1 MRDKYILFVMLLASL
16 FFLSGCFNSS
26 YDYTSGFEDVG
37 ENSVTGSEQD
47 SSLSNR
53 SLNGQFAFSL
63 KLVPV
68 KVEVIA
74 IDENFK
80 EKKTITG
87 KIAEDGYSF
96 SVDKFCYPTSL
107 IKIRYTL
114 KSPIQNFKM
123 NFSQYASIADNRN
136 LSITLASAI
145 KGSRIESLIDDDAF
159 SFDAADLKATREL
172 YHILRLD
179 SATAGLKSS
188 DSLSHWLAVNTMN
201 SYVENMSYSYFGGNF
216 DSTFQKRFELLSS
229 ALSDENLWWNSVS
242 KIEIADAIVRN
253 FRDRIIPMDGFL
265 KPFADFWSGAYK
277 LPACDSSNYL
287 DSIKNP
293 AKSSVYFENAF
304 ICNKGGS
311 KNVFY
316 YWHPVNE
323 MEDEIGLCPLL
334 YQCSKMYNDSVY
346 VSNRNDMDWRL
357 GNAKETLIYL
367 YGECNQEK
375 LNQARTIRDTMFLCD
390 RDYKNFFWT
399 QNFDT
404 SRVSH
409 DVLVENRALRKY
421 GKCSDTNNLVKHD
434 IDLTDFVQ
442 CVDGKWIIIS
452 EERYYGDSCT
462 EARTGERLR
471 TPRAKYYRCVARGD
485 KYAWIGI
492 LAPEYYGDVCD
503 DANNKKIVEHDS
515 VYFKCNSGLSWG
527 TPSWGVLKTE
537 DILPPVFHKDTC
549 REKKVV
555 KYDDTY
561 YICRDKEWKALSK
574 EEAIPPVID
583 EQPCDW
589 TIEQTYVHYGDDYY
603 ICMDSKWSYA
613 DKDTVPLPEI
623 HGDTCDS
630 RYWGR
635 MAEYDNEYFM
645 CFWTINATFTRG
657 YWYKAGGNST
667 AVYKYNKTRGS
678 YCASGQVGTTLE
690 WNSEIDALMG
700 CVKNTKTN
708 VYEWGIV
715 RPRDSTFVSEKV
727 FAGGEFKAD
736 GAYEVT
742 VDGITY
748 EFDGFQL
755 SREAD
760 TWRGNLEAYMYNHH
774 VVIGGNRYEAE
785 WADSNLYINSMR
797 GETAVELSD
806 IEPKSDSYKE
816 FYEMWTDWVEQGNT
830 CNGNAYGFH
839 FPITSIQLKQYGEGF
854 FADWNTAKTFCPK
867 GFHIPDTTE
876 WRKSSINTRT
886 NAIASVVETYEPD
899 HGRCNDKYSKGLV
912 LLWSSTEKDS
922 DTQFCLGYT
931 TIQNRG
937 DNRKGFLECPK
948 DLFPLGQVMCVKDK

>member
-1 MRDKYILFVMLLASL
+1 MKKNWVLSVIFVWFLL
-16 FFLSGCFNSS
+16 FLSGCFDSR

-53 SLNGQFAFSL
+53 SLKGQFDFSS

-68 KVEVIA
+68 KVEVVA

-80 EKKTITG
+80 EKKTIAG

-96 SVDKFCYPTSL
+96 SVDKFNYPTSL

-114 KSPIQNFKM
+114 KNPTQNFKM
-123 NFSQYASIADNRN
+123 AFSQYANIANNRN
-136 LSITLASAI
+136 LNITLASAV
-145 KGSRIESLIDDDAF
+145 KGHRIESLIEDDVF
-159 SFDAADLKATREL
+159 SFDVANLKATREL

-179 SATAGLKSS
+179 SASNALKPS
-188 DSLSHWLAVNTMN
+188 DSIALMTMN
-201 SYVENMSYSYFGGNF
+201 WYVEVLSYCYLGGDF
-216 DSTFQKRFELLSS
+216 DSTFQKRFELLSH
-229 ALSDENLWWNSVS
+229 ALGDEKSWWDSVS
-242 KIEIADAIVRN
+242 EVEIADDVVRN
-253 FRDRIIPMDGFL
+253 FKDRIIPLDNSIGI
-265 KPFADFWSGAYK
+265 FANFWSGAYK
-277 LPACDSSNYL
+277 LPACDSSNFL
-287 DSIKNP
+287 DEIQNP
-293 AKSSVYFENAF
+293 AKSSAYSDTKFV
-304 ICNKGGS
+304 CNKGDL
-311 KNVFY
+311 KNEFY
-316 YWHPVNE
+316 YWHPLNK
-323 MEDEIGLCPLL
+323 MEEEIGLCPLK
-334 YQCSKMYNDSVY
+334 YQCSKEYNDSVY
-346 VSNRNDMDWRL
+346 VSYKDDLDWRL
-357 GNAKETLIYL
+357 GNAKETVIYL
-367 YGECNQEK
+367 YGECNREK
-375 LNQARTIRDTMFLCD
+375 FNQVHTVRDTMFLCD
-390 RDYKNFFWT
+390 RDYKSSFWT

-409 DVLVENRALRKY
+409 EVLVEDRALRKY
-421 GKCSDTNNLVKHD
+421 GECSDTNNLAKGD
-434 IDLTDFVQ
+434 IDLTDFVL
-442 CVDGKWIIIS
+442 CVDKKWIIIS

-492 LAPEYYGDVCD
+492 LAPEYFGDVCD
-503 DANNKKIVEHDS
+503 DARNKRIVEHDS

-549 REKKVV
+549 RENRVV
-555 KYDDTY
+555 KYGDVY

-574 EEAIPPVID
+574 EEIIPPVLD
-583 EQPCDW
+583 ELPCGKS
-589 TIEQTYVHYGDDYY
+589 EKQSYVNYDDDYF
-603 ICMDSKWSYA
+603 ICDNDKWSLA
-613 DKDTVPLPEI
+613 DKDTIPLPII

-630 RYWGR
+630 RYWEH
-635 MAEYDNEYFM
+635 MVEYDNEYFI
-645 CFWTINATFTRG
+645 CSWVYATLVGG
-657 YWYKAGGNST
+657 YWYKAEKSSA

-678 YCASGQVGTTLE
+678 YCASGQEGTSLE

-700 CVKNTKTN
+700 CVRNTRTN
-708 VYEWGIV
+708 DYEWGIV
-715 RPRDSTFVSEKV
+715 RLGDSTSLNEKE
-727 FAGGEFKAD
+727 FAGGKFKAN
-736 GAYEVT
+736 GVYEVT

-748 EFDGFQL
+748 DFSGFQL
-755 SREAD
+755 SRVAD
-760 TWRGNLEAYMYNHH
+760 TWKYGLVAYMYNHH
-774 VVIGGNRYEAE
+774 VTIGNIRYEAA
-785 WADSNLYINSMR
+785 WADTNLYINSVR
-797 GETAVELSD
+797 GETVVDLSD

-816 FYEMWTDWVEQGNT
+816 FYEMWTDLVEQGNT

-931 TIQNRG
+931 TTQSRG

>member
-1 MRDKYILFVMLLASL
+1 MKKNWVLSVVFVWFLL
-16 FFLSGCFNSS
+16 FLSGCFDSR
-26 YDYTSGFEDVG
+26 YDYTSGFDDVG

-53 SLNGQFAFSL
+53 SLKGQFDFSS

-74 IDENFK
+74 IDENLK
-80 EKKTITG
+80 EKKTIAG

-96 SVDKFCYPTSL
+96 SVDKFNYPTSL

-114 KSPIQNFKM
+114 KNPNRDFKM
-123 NFSQYASIADNRN
+123 SFSQYASIADNRN

-179 SATAGLKSS
+179 SASNALKPS
-188 DSLSHWLAVNTMN
+188 DSIALMTMN
-201 SYVENMSYSYFGGNF
+201 WYVEVLSYCYLGGDF
-216 DSTFQKRFELLSS
+216 DSTFQKRFELLSH
-229 ALSDENLWWNSVS
+229 ALGDEKSWWDSVS
-242 KIEIADAIVRN
+242 EVEIADAIVRN
-253 FRDRIIPMDGFL
+253 LKDRVIPLNSFIRI
-265 KPFADFWSGAYK
+265 FANFWGKAYEF
-277 LPACDSSNYL
+277 PACDSSNFL
-287 DSIKNP
+287 DEIKNP
-293 AKSSVYFENAF
+293 AKSSLYFDTKF
-304 ICNKGGS
+304 VCNKGDL
-311 KNVFY
+311 KNEFY

-357 GNAKETLIYL
+357 GNAKETVVYL

-404 SRVSH
+404 SSVKH
-409 DVLVENRALRKY
+409 EDLIEFYAMKKY
-421 GKCSDTNNLVKHD
+421 GECSNINNLAKHE
-434 IDLTDFVQ
+434 IDTTEFVQ
-442 CVDGKWIIIS
+442 CVNGKWVNIT
-452 EERYYGDSCT
+452 EDFYYGDSCT

-492 LAPEYYGDVCD
+492 LAPEYFGDVCD
-503 DANNKKIVEHDS
+503 DARNKRIVEHDS

-549 REKKVV
+549 RENRVV
-555 KYDDTY
+555 KYGDVY

-574 EEAIPPVID
+574 EEIIPPVLD
-583 EQPCDW
+583 ELPCGKS
-589 TIEQTYVHYGDDYY
+589 EKQSYVNYDDDYF
-603 ICMDSKWSYA
+603 ICDNDKWSLA
-613 DKDTVPLPEI
+613 DKDTIPLPII

-630 RYWGR
+630 RYWEH
-635 MAEYDNEYFM
+635 MVEYDNEYFI
-645 CFWTINATFTRG
+645 CSWVYATLVGG
-657 YWYKAGGNST
+657 YWYKAEKSSA

-678 YCASGQVGTTLE
+678 YCASGQAGTTLE

-760 TWRGNLEAYMYNHH
+760 TWRGNLVAYMYNHH

-785 WADSNLYINSMR
+785 WADSDLYINSMR
-797 GETAVELSD
+797 GETVVDLSD
-806 IEPKSDSYKE
+806 IEPKSDSYNA
-816 FYEMWTDWVEQGNT
+816 FYETWLDWIEQSNT

-839 FPITSIQLKQYGEGF
+839 FPITSIQLNQYGEDV
-854 FADWNTAKTFCPK
+854 FADWNTAKAFCPK

-876 WRKSSINTRT
+876 WQKSSINIHA
-886 NAIASVVETYEPD
+886 NAIASVEEIYEPD
-899 HGRCNDKYSKGLV
+899 HGRCDNKYSKGFV

-922 DTQFCLGYT
+922 DTQYCLGYT
-931 TIQNRG
+931 TRQNRG
-937 DNRKGFLECPK
+937 DNRKSLLECPK
-948 DLFPLGQVMCVKDK
+948 DLFPLGQVMCVKDR

>member
-74 IDENFK
+74 IDENLK
-80 EKKTITG
+80 EKKTIAG

-96 SVDKFCYPTSL
+96 SVDKFSYPTSL

-114 KSPIQNFKM
+114 KNLNRDFKM
-123 NFSQYASIADNRN
+123 NFSQYASIADNHN

-277 LPACDSSNYL
+277 LPACDSSNFL

-367 YGECNQEK
+367 YGECNNSNYK
-375 LNQARTIRDTMFLCD
+375 KVRVACDTIFLCD
-390 RDYKNFFWT
+390 RDYKGFFWSL
-399 QNFDT
+399 NIDSLSV
-404 SRVSH
+404 SRETFREYL
-409 DVLVENRALRKY
+409 VLKKY
-421 GKCSDTNNLVKHD
+421 GECSKTNNLVKGIVD
-434 IDLTDFVQ
+434 STYFVQ
-442 CVDGKWIIIS
+442 CVDEKWIEIS
-452 EERYYGDSCT
+452 EDVYFGDSCT

-492 LAPEYYGDVCD
+492 LAPEYFGDVCD
-503 DANNKKIVEHDS
+503 DARNKRIVEHDS

-549 REKKVV
+549 RENRVV
-555 KYDDTY
+555 KYGDVY

-574 EEAIPPVID
+574 EEIIPPVLD
-583 EQPCDW
+583 ELPCGKS
-589 TIEQTYVHYGDDYY
+589 EKQSYVNYDDDYF
-603 ICMDSKWSYA
+603 ICDNDKWSLA
-613 DKDTVPLPEI
+613 DKDTIPLPII

-630 RYWGR
+630 RYWEH
-635 MAEYDNEYFM
+635 MVEYDNEYFI
-645 CFWTINATFTRG
+645 CSWVYATLVGG
-657 YWYKAGGNST
+657 YWYKAEKSSA
-667 AVYKYNKTRGS
+667 AVYKYNKNRGS
-678 YCASGQVGTTLE
+678 YCASGQEGTSLE

-700 CVKNTKTN
+700 CVRNTRTN
-708 VYEWGIV
+708 DYEWGIV
-715 RPRDSTFVSEKV
+715 RLGDSTSLNEKE
-727 FAGGEFKAD
+727 FAGGKFKAN
-736 GAYEVT
+736 GVYEVT
-742 VDGITY
+742 VDGIAY
-748 EFDGFQL
+748 DFSGFQL
-755 SREAD
+755 SRVAD
-760 TWRGNLEAYMYNHH
+760 TWKYGLVAYMYNHH
-774 VVIGGNRYEAE
+774 VTIGNIRYEAA
-785 WADSNLYINSMR
+785 WADTNLYINSVR
-797 GETAVELSD
+797 GETVVDLSD

-912 LLWSSTEKDS
+912 LLWSSTEKDP

-931 TIQNRG
+931 TTQSRG

>member
-1 MRDKYILFVMLLASL
+1 MKKNWVLSVVFVWFLL
-16 FFLSGCFNSS
+16 FLSGCFDSR
-26 YDYTSGFEDVG
+26 YDYTSGFDDVG

-53 SLNGQFAFSL
+53 SLKGQFDFTS
-63 KLVPV
+63 KLVPI
-68 KVEVIA
+68 KVEVVA

-80 EKKTITG
+80 EKKTIAG

-96 SVDKFCYPTSL
+96 SVDKFNYPTSL

-114 KSPIQNFKM
+114 KNPTQNFKM
-123 NFSQYASIADNRN
+123 AFSQYANIANNRN
-136 LSITLASAI
+136 LNITLASAV
-145 KGSRIESLIDDDAF
+145 KGHRIESLIEDDVF
-159 SFDAADLKATREL
+159 SFDVANLKATREL

-179 SATAGLKSS
+179 SASNALKPS
-188 DSLSHWLAVNTMN
+188 DSIALMTMN
-201 SYVENMSYSYFGGNF
+201 WYVEVLSYCYLGGDF
-216 DSTFQKRFELLSS
+216 DSTFQKRFELLSH
-229 ALSDENLWWNSVS
+229 ALGDEKSWWDSVS
-242 KIEIADAIVRN
+242 EVEIADDVVRN
-253 FRDRIIPMDGFL
+253 FKDRIIPLDNSIGI
-265 KPFADFWSGAYK
+265 FANFWSGAYK
-277 LPACDSSNYL
+277 LSACDSSNFL
-287 DSIKNP
+287 DEIQNP
-293 AKSSVYFENAF
+293 AKSSAYSDTRFV
-304 ICNKGGS
+304 CNKGDL
-311 KNVFY
+311 KNEFY
-316 YWHPVNE
+316 YWHPLNK
-323 MEDEIGLCPLL
+323 MEEEIGLCPLN
-334 YQCSKMYNDSVY
+334 YQCSKEYNDSVY
-346 VSNRNDMDWRL
+346 VSYKGDLDWRL
-357 GNAKETLIYL
+357 GNAKETVIYL
-367 YGECNQEK
+367 YGECDWDK
-375 LNQARTIRDTMFLCD
+375 RNQAHTVRDTMFLCD
-390 RDYKNFFWT
+390 RDYKGSFWT

-404 SRVSH
+404 TKVSH
-409 DVLVENRALRKY
+409 EDLIENRALKKY
-421 GKCSDTNNLVKHD
+421 GECSDSNNLAKGD
-434 IDLTDFVQ
+434 IDLTDFVL
-442 CVDGKWIIIS
+442 CVDKKWIIIS

-471 TPRAKYYRCVARGD
+471 TPRAKYYRCMARGD
-485 KYAWIGI
+485 KYAWVGI
-492 LAPEYYGDVCD
+492 LAPEYFGDVCD
-503 DANNKKIVEHDS
+503 DARNKRIVEHDS

-537 DILPPVFHKDTC
+537 DILPPVSHKDTC

-555 KYDDTY
+555 KYDDVY

-645 CFWTINATFTRG
+645 CFWTVNATFKRG

-760 TWRGNLEAYMYNHH
+760 TWRGNLVAYMYNHH

-785 WADSNLYINSMR
+785 WADSDLYINSMR
-797 GETAVELSD
+797 GETVVDLSD
-806 IEPKSDSYKE
+806 IEPKSDSYNA
-816 FYEMWTDWVEQGNT
+816 FYETWLDWIEQSNT

-839 FPITSIQLKQYGEGF
+839 FPITSIQLNQYGEDV
-854 FADWNTAKTFCPK
+854 FADWNTAKAFCPK

-876 WRKSSINTRT
+876 WQKSSINIHA
-886 NAIASVVETYEPD
+886 NAIASVEETYEPD
-899 HGRCNDKYSKGLV
+899 HGRCDNKYSKGFV

-922 DTQFCLGYT
+922 DTQYCLGYT
-931 TIQNRG
+931 TRQNRG
-937 DNRKGFLECPK
+937 DNRKSLLECPK
-948 DLFPLGQVMCVKDK
+948 DLFPLGQVMCVKDR

>member
-1 MRDKYILFVMLLASL
+1 MKKNWVLSVVFVWFLL
-16 FFLSGCFNSS
+16 FLSGCFDSR
-26 YDYTSGFEDVG
+26 YDYTSGFDDVG

-53 SLNGQFAFSL
+53 SLKGQFDFSS

-68 KVEVIA
+68 KVEVVA
-74 IDENFK
+74 IDENLK
-80 EKKTITG
+80 EKKTIAG

-96 SVDKFCYPTSL
+96 SVDKFNYPTSL

-114 KSPIQNFKM
+114 KNINRDFKM

-277 LPACDSSNYL
+277 LPACDSSNFL

-293 AKSSVYFENAF
+293 AKSSVYFENTF

-316 YWHPVNE
+316 YWHPLNK
-323 MEDEIGLCPLL
+323 MEEEIGLCPLK
-334 YQCSKMYNDSVY
+334 YQCSKEYNDSVY
-346 VSNRNDMDWRL
+346 VSYKDDLDWRL
-357 GNAKETLIYL
+357 GNAKETVIYL
-367 YGECNQEK
+367 YGECNREK
-375 LNQARTIRDTMFLCD
+375 FNQVHTVRDTMFLCD
-390 RDYKNFFWT
+390 RDYKSSFWT

-409 DVLVENRALRKY
+409 EVLVEDRALRKY
-421 GKCSDTNNLVKHD
+421 GECSDTNNLVKHD

-442 CVDGKWIIIS
+442 CVDGKWINIS
-452 EERYYGDSCT
+452 DTFYYGDSCT
-462 EARTGERLR
+462 EARSGEVLR
-471 TPRAKYYRCVARGD
+471 TPMTKYYKCRNLWG
-485 KYAWIGI
+485 KYEWVGI
-492 LAPEYYGDVCD
+492 LAPEYYGDACNVD
-503 DANNKKIVEHDS
+503 NDKEIVEYDS
-515 VYFKCNSGLSWG
+515 VYFKCNSDYDKGSVGWNTLEA
-527 TPSWGVLKTE
+527 K
-537 DILPPVFHKDTC
+537 DILPPISHKDTC

-555 KYDDTY
+555 KYDDVY
-561 YICRDKEWKALSK
+561 YICREKEWTLLSK
-574 EEAIPPVID
+574 EEAIPPVV
-583 EQPCDW
+583 EERPCGGNEEK
-589 TIEQTYVHYGDDYY
+589 TFVKYGEDYY
-603 ICMDSKWSYA
+603 TCSNNKWSFVE
-613 DKDTVPLPEI
+613 KKNVPLPEI
-623 HGDTCDS
+623 HGDICDS
-630 RYWGR
+630 SYWGGIV
-635 MAEYDNEYFM
+635 EYENDYFI
-645 CFWTINATFTRG
+645 CSRNGYSDKG
-657 YWYKAGGNST
+657 YWSKAMETSI
-667 AVYKYNKTRGS
+667 AVYEYNKTRES
-678 YCASGQVGTTLE
+678 YCTSGQVGTTLE

-700 CVKNTKTN
+700 CVKNIKTN

-715 RPRDSTFVSEKV
+715 RPSGPTSINEKE

-736 GAYEVT
+736 GAYEIT

-755 SREAD
+755 SRASG
-760 TWRGNLEAYMYNHH
+760 TWSDNLVAYMYNHH
-774 VVIGGNRYEAE
+774 VFIGGNRYEAE
-785 WADSNLYINSMR
+785 WVDSNLYINSMR
-797 GETAVELSD
+797 GETVVDLSD
-806 IEPKSDSYKE
+806 IEPKSDSYSE
-816 FYEMWTDWVEQGNT
+816 FYEIWLDWVDKGNT
-830 CNGNAYGFH
+830 CYEKAFGFH

-854 FADWNTAKTFCPK
+854 FTDWNTAKTFCPK

-876 WRKSSINTRT
+876 WKKSNINTHR
-886 NAIASVVETYEPD
+886 NAIASVEETYEPN
-899 HGRCNDKYSKGLV
+899 HGLCNSKYSKSFV
-912 LLWSSTEKDS
+912 LLWSSTEKDL
-922 DTQFCLGYT
+922 DTQYCYGYT
-931 TIQNRG
+931 ITPTLPFG
-937 DNRKGFLECPK
+937 DELKGFLECPK
-948 DLFPLGQVMCVKDK
+948 DLFPLGQVMCVKDR